1 MFHNLRPF
9 RISRR
14 GLVTGAAGLAAL
26 GALGGLAG
34 CSSSKNGSGKKTSAS
49 VGLPERL
56 GSHQEVI
63 ISMDPSTVK
72 APFDPVLGFG
82 ETGVLLFHSALMR
95 ADENNQ
101 IVNDLATEHTI
112 SDDALTW
119 TFTIR
124 DDVKFTNGAPLTAQ
138 DVAFTYNKA
147 KESAK
152 VALPGFDHAVATSP
166 TTVEFHLAKP
176 SSILLYTAAV
186 LGIVPEAAYT
196 DGYGDKPIGSG
207 PWKLVDH
214 IQGQQMILE
223 RNDDYHGGKAKFAKA
238 TLLLME
244 PDAALAAAKS
254 GQVDLACVYPALSK
268 QNVTGF
274 TLTSLPTFG
283 YRTISLPCQQPG
295 AWDVEG
301 QAVGN
306 PVTSDPAL
314 RKAMATAV
322 NRQRII
328 DECLLGY
335 GEVAFDIFDAF
346 EWGIKAETAALTD
359 GDVAGGK
366 KILDEAGWVPGSDGI
381 RAKGDLKASFTVFYP
396 PNDSG
401 RQAVA
406 ESFKAQ
412 MAAIGIDVQ
421 LEGIDFTSM
430 QDRNRQHGV
439 VLGGGRLTPYHEYT
453 CLSETKAKAKGWL
466 NIPCYA
472 NPTVEAHLDEAL
484 AATTQEAAHA
494 AWHKALWDGTT
505 GGSILGDSPYLVIGY
520 IRHNYFVRDG
530 LDIGKQHV
538 HPHDH
543 FLHVIHN
550 LHTWD
555 VK

>member
-1 MFHNLRPF
+1 MSHTPF

-14 GLVTGAAGLAAL
+14 GLVAGAAGLTTL

-34 CSSSKNGSGKKTSAS
+34 CSSSKNESNGGSGAS
-49 VGLPERL
+49 VALPERL
-56 GSHQEVI
+56 SSRREVI

-72 APFDPVLGFG
+72 TPFDPVLGFG
-82 ETGVLLFHSALMR
+82 ETGVLPFHSALMK

-101 IVNDLATEHTI
+101 IVNDLATGYTI
-112 SDDALTW
+112 SDDKLTW

-124 DDVKFTNGAPLTAQ
+124 DDVTFTNGAPLTAQ
-138 DVAFTYNKA
+138 DVAFTYNEA
-147 KESAK
+147 IRAAK
-152 VALPGFDHAVATSP
+152 VIIPNLKQAVATDDH
-166 TTVEFHLAKP
+166 TVELHLSAP
-176 SSILLYTAAV
+176 SSVLLYTAAV

-196 DGYGDKPIGSG
+196 SDYGDKPVGSG
-207 PWKLVDH
+207 PWKFADY
-214 IQGQQMILE
+214 IQGQQLILE
-223 RNDDYHGGKAKFAKA
+223 RNDNYHGEKAKFAKA

-268 QNVTGF
+268 QNVAGF

-295 AWDVEG
+295 AWEVEG

-306 PVTSDPAL
+306 AVTSDPAL

-322 NRQRII
+322 NRQQII

-335 GEVAFDIFDAF
+335 GEVAFDFFDAF
-346 EWGIKAETAALTD
+346 EWGIKTETAALTD
-359 GDVAGGK
+359 GDVEGGK
-366 KILDEAGWVPGSDGI
+366 RILDEAGWVPGSDGI
-381 RAKGDLKASFTVFYP
+381 RSKGDLKASFTVFYP

-401 RQAVA
+401 RQAIA
-406 ESFKAQ
+406 ESFRAQ
-412 MAAIGIDVQ
+412 MQALGIDVQ

-430 QDRNRQHGV
+430 QDRNRQQGV

-466 NIPCYA
+466 NIPCYS
-472 NPTVEAHLDEAL
+472 NPTVEAHLEEAL
-484 AATTQEAAHA
+484 AATTQEEAYA

-505 GGSILGDSPYLVIGY
+505 GGSILGENPYLVIGY
-520 IRHNYFVRDG
+520 IRHNYFVRQG
-530 LDIGKQHV
+530 LDIGTQHA

-550 LHTWD
+550 LNTWD
-555 VK
+555 IKA